1 MDFLDEEEAF
11 EQEPQPRARRRAPRR
26 SSRGG
31 PPSRE
36 VLLRRAAALGVGLLV
51 LILLALAVRGCL
63 NAREDRAI
71 RDYVRDLSS
80 IVNETNQ
87 TAATFFE
94 RLGNRGT
101 LSVTEFVDEVNADR
115 SAFDNYRSRI
125 DALGA
130 PGDMVDA
137 QTAIEYVYEMR
148 ASAMNTIAEQMR
160 TALGDQGREK
170 AVQRITRQMSVLY
183 SSDFMY
189 QMLVQPRINSVL
201 EERGIGDTEAPASQI
216 VPEGVLWLSESQVG
230 SALGVS
236 GTGDSA
242 GEADDDLRHGTGL
255 IGVSIAGVDLQPDAT
270 NVISVDGTPELT
282 IQLQNQGEAE
292 ENDLTVSVTLGENT
306 PLTSTLASI
315 AAGVTESV
323 TIPLTPTPSGST
335 TVTVEIAAVPGEQF
349 LENNTATYEVDFG

>member
-1 MDFLDEEEAF
+1 MDFLDEEEAL
-11 EQEPQPRARRRAPRR
+11 EQEHPPRASRRRSPRR
-26 SSRGG
+26 AGRGG

-36 VLLRRAAALGVGLLV
+36 VLLRRAGALAVGLLI

-63 NAREDRAI
+63 NAREDRAV
-71 RDYVRDLSS
+71 RDYVRDVSA

-94 RLGNRGT
+94 RLDNRGS

-115 SAFDNYRSRI
+115 SAMDNYRTRI
-125 DALGA
+125 DALDA
-130 PGDMVDA
+130 PGDMAAA
-137 QTAIEYVYEMR
+137 QTSLEDVFEMR

-160 TALGDQGREK
+160 TALGEQGREQ
-170 AVQRITRQMSVLY
+170 ALQRITRQMSVLY
-183 SSDFMY
+183 SSDYMY
-189 QMLVQPRINSVL
+189 SLLAQARLNRVL
-201 EERGIGDTEAPASQI
+201 EERGIGDAEAPASQF
-216 VPEGVLWLSESQVG
+216 VPEGIRWLDQATVG
-230 SALGVS
+230 SALGITS
-236 GTGDSA
+236 GGGG

-255 IGVSIAGVDLQPDAT
+255 VSSSISGVDLQPDVT
-270 NVISVDGTPELT
+270 NVVSVEGTPELS
-282 IQLQNQGEAE
+282 IQVQNQGEAE
-292 ENDLTVSVTLGENT
+292 ETDLTVSVTVGDGTALTNT
-306 PLTSTLASI
+306 IPSI